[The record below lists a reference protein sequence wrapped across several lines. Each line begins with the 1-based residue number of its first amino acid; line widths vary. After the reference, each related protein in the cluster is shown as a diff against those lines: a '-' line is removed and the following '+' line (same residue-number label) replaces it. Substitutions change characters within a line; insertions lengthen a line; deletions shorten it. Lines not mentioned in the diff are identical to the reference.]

1 MAKKAIRNDKQKFKG
16 SAGDDRN
23 LVLVDD
29 DFQDADFE
37 DKVWLFWRR
46 HGKKTVTI
54 AALVFFAALAVI
66 VYTQLKQMHVHAL
79 QNEYATLNTAAERR
93 AFAREHLADPMSGT
107 IFYALGNALYGE
119 SKFAEAAADYN
130 AAASVFASLSGAE
143 YALPRDRANFAEAV
157 ALQKAGK
164 ADEALALLSALAG
177 TLETEETVRGQAMYN
192 LAVTALAQND
202 LDTAR
207 NWLDEMD
214 RALSAQNMWHAQK
227 QNLLRLDPRLV
238 APAAQEPAASQQ

>member
-46 HGKKTVTI
+46 HGKKTVAI

-66 VYTQLKQMHVHAL
+66 VYTQLKQMHVYAL
-79 QNEYATLNTAAERR
+79 QNEYAALSTADERR

-130 AAASVFASLSGAE
+130 AAHEGQTVLAAVNGDLWMTAVHSGSE
-143 YALPRDRANFAEAV
+143 VSKKVLKV
-157 ALQKAGK
+157 
-164 ADEALALLSALAG
+164 
-177 TLETEETVRGQAMYN
+177 TRGV
-192 LAVTALAQND
+192 LIID
-202 LDTAR
+202 GEI
-207 NWLDEMD
+207 W
-214 RALSAQNMWHAQK
+214 
-227 QNLLRLDPRLV
+227 
-238 APAAQEPAASQQ
+238 ASQQIDQENLGATNAEKGTSAGNKAAFGVTSKNQPLVGSPDITVTMSVNGKTVKADGINRLPALTSVII